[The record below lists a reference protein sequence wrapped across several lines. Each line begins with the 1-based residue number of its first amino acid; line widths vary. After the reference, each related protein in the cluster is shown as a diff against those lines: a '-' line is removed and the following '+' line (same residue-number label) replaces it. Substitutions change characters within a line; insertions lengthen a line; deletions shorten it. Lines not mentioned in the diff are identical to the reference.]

1 MDGEAKL
8 LQTTYN
14 KDELGQQMPVIRSR
28 PVLVTVKSIGQSESF
43 KAGQAGLN
51 PDIRLDVSMYDY
63 DGEKE
68 VQFMGN
74 TYTVYRNFTRFEDE
88 TIELYLTKKAGNG

>member
-8 LQTTYN
+8 LQTMYT
-14 KDELGQQMPVIRSR
+14 KDELGQQIPVSRSK
-28 PVLVTVKSIGQSESF
+28 PALVTVKNIGQSELF

-51 PDIRLDVSMYDY
+51 PDIRLDISMYDY
-63 DGEKE
+63 EGEKE
-68 VQFMGN
+68 LQFMGN

-88 TIELYLTKKAGNG
+88 TIELYLTKKAGNR